1 MGAMSRRTRTLVF
14 LISTPLVV
22 LVLVGGLLGAVQ
34 APDGKTPQHLRV
46 FGDVYNYIFEA
57 YVEPVGA
64 ETVMDGAMR
73 GLTDG
78 LDPMT
83 SYLMPDE
90 VRLLESNA
98 PAPAGDV
105 GLTVTHQY
113 YLKVIGVRDGSPAAK
128 AGLQSGDFVRAI
140 DGKPTR
146 DMSTF
151 SGTRLLRGTVGSS
164 VSLLVIRSNPSDPHP
179 IALVREAAKPDRV
192 TSRTLPGGEA
202 YVRVASFD
210 SGAAQ
215 ALGAAVRGLGTTADA
230 GVLIDLRDLA
240 DGAPSEGIAAA
251 RLFVKEG
258 VLATRIS
265 RNAEPAITRASA
277 GDGALAMKVVL
288 LVSNGTARAAEVFA
302 SALQSN
308 KRGDL
313 VGEPTAGLASAQ
325 KLVKLSDGHGLL
337 LTTERYAQA
346 DKVPLDGRGL
356 RPTVAIETRR
366 VEFGLPQPTG
376 DPTLDKAVDL
386 LRGRVT
392 ADAKIAAEAQGS
404 QTGGER
410 QRVNL
415 PPTVPPQ
422 QAPTPNRPLP
432 SSPR

>member
-1 MGAMSRRTRTLVF
+1 MSRRTRTLVF

-34 APDGKTPQHLRV
+34 APDGKTPQHLKV
-46 FGDVYNYIFEA
+46 FGDVYAYIFQA
-57 YVEPVGA
+57 YVEQVGA

-90 VRLLESNA
+90 VRLVESNA

-113 YLKVIGVRDGSPAAK
+113 YLKVVGVRDGSPAAK

-151 SGTRLLRGTVGSS
+151 TGARLLRGAVGSS

-179 IALVREAAKPDRV
+179 ITLVREGTKTDRV
-192 TSRTLPGGEA
+192 ASRTLPGGEA

-215 ALGAAVRGLGTTADA
+215 ALGAAVRGFGATADA
-230 GVLIDLRDLA
+230 GVLLDLRDVA

-251 RLFVKEG
+251 KLFVKEG

-265 RNAEPAITRASA
+265 RNAEPAITRAA
-277 GDGALAMKVVL
+277 TGDGALPMKVVL

-302 SALQSN
+302 SALQNN

-337 LTTERYAQA
+337 LTTERYTQA

-356 RPTVAIETRR
+356 RPTVAIETPR

-392 ADAKIAAEAQGS
+392 ADAKTTAAEAQGGRA
-404 QTGGER
+404 GGER
-410 QRVNL
+410 QGDSL
-415 PPTVPPQ
+415 PPTAPPQ
-422 QAPTPNRPLP
+422 QGPAPNRPLP